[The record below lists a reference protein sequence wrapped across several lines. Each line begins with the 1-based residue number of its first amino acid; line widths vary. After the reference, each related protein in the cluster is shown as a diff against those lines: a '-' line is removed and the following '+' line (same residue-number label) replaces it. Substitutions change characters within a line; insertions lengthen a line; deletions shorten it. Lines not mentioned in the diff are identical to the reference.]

1 MPVWWKCEMLG
12 DSAMCSLCVCVCTQ
26 SWISGGWV
34 SWTVHPPYILHILF
48 ASCTA
53 FLLYPFYRL
62 CVCVVFNAVMS
73 EGKRYLHALSFAHC
87 VRANNV
93 WGGNRA
99 GQSPGSVLTPCHMR
113 SLWAAAGALGLT
125 HCFTLG
131 LWTEMFAVW
140 AVPVWKN
147 VSIRIWETQD
157 RPEPG
162 FLTAGMWYGVFMC
175 SDRWS

>member
-1 MPVWWKCEMLG
+1 MFTV
-12 DSAMCSLCVCVCTQ
+12 CVCVCTELDFWRLDLLNSSPPIHSPHPFCQ
-26 SWISGGWV
+26 LYSISAL
-34 SWTVHPPYILHILF
+34 SIL
-48 ASCTA
+48 
-53 FLLYPFYRL
+53 YRL

-87 VRANNV
+87 VRAKSV
-93 WGGNRA
+93 WGGDRA
-99 GQSPGSVLTPCHMR
+99 GQSPGSVLTPCRMR

-147 VSIRIWETQD
+147 VSIRI
-157 RPEPG
+157 
-162 FLTAGMWYGVFMC
+162 
-175 SDRWS
+175 